1 MDHPPTCYE
10 YPWPSDR
17 CHRNW
22 VKNITKLTSNINWS
36 RRLPYPSR
44 HSQIL
49 CQVNP
54 PQRPYNKHHNRPLWL
69 KPRLPLFQDPVCMT
83 TDWSFLPHTHTHPPP
98 LPQYYSSTPQHKYI
112 YAVGPTLPDL
122 VQNWNSIVRTYPHLK
137 PRQAHDSATAT
148 ATHLHYNAVNP
159 PSCHTHWSWSLA
171 VGTTRNLLRVCFE
184 RTKQASSTRPGA
196 QLAGWQQNKRWWS
209 CT

>member
-10 YPWPSDR
+10 YPWPSHR

-98 LPQYYSSTPQHKYI
+98 SPNITPPRLNTSTFMPSDQHSLTSFRTGTPLSEHI
-112 YAVGPTLPDL
+112 LTSNPDRPMTPPLLLQLTSTIMRLIHHPVTPTGLG
-122 VQNWNSIVRTYPHLK
+122 
-137 PRQAHDSATAT
+137 
-148 ATHLHYNAVNP
+148 
-159 PSCHTHWSWSLA
+159 HW
-171 VGTTRNLLRVCFE
+171 
-184 RTKQASSTRPGA
+184 Q
-196 QLAGWQQNKRWWS
+196 
-209 CT
+209 